1 MNALTVAQYSKKK
14 RRKMKSQPQEALLV
28 EAALLVLLAVLHQA
42 KVHLQVHLVTPLQ
55 SVAVHQPVAPADL
68 QRRAAHLAAVHQ
80 SVAVHPA
87 AVLQS
92 VAVHLAAVLQSAAV
106 HLADLNAAHLSE
118 LTEFSSTKPGFFQT
132 S

>member
-14 RRKMKSQPQEALLV
+14 KMKSQPQEALLV
-28 EAALLVLLAVLHQA
+28 EVVLLAHLVADPLAHLVAALLVLLAVLHQA

-80 SVAVHPA
+80 SVAVH
-87 AVLQS
+87 
-92 VAVHLAAVLQSAAV
+92 
-106 HLADLNAAHLSE
+106 LADLNAAHLSE